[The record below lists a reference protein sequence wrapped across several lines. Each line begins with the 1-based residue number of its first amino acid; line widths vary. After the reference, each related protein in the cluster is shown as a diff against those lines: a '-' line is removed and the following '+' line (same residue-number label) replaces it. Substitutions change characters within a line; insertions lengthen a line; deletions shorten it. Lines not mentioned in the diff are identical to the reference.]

1 MATLYQLSD
10 ELRVYLDAIDECE
23 DDEAIR
29 ELMDKACSIG
39 ESISGKGEAY
49 IKVMRNLQTDIDA
62 VKAEKARLDA
72 MQKRR
77 EKAVERL
84 KENILAAMNVA
95 ELNRIET
102 PLGIWSRRTA
112 PWSVEIEDETK
123 VDARFLIPQP
133 PKIDKKAILD
143 EFKKTGEVLPGCEFS
158 QRDYVAFR

>member
-23 DDEAIR
+23 DDEAVK
-29 ELMDKACSIG
+29 ELMDKACAAG

-49 IKVMRNLQTDIDA
+49 VKVMRNLQTDIDA
-62 VKAEKARLDA
+62 IKAEKTRLDA

-77 EKAVERL
+77 EKAIERL
-84 KENILAAMNVA
+84 KDNILTAMNVA

-112 PWSVEIEDETK
+112 PWSVTIEDETK
-123 VDARFLIPQP
+123 VEERFLIPQP

-143 EFKKTGEVLPGCEFS
+143 EFRQTGEVFSGCEFS
-158 QRDYVAFR
+158 QREYVAFR